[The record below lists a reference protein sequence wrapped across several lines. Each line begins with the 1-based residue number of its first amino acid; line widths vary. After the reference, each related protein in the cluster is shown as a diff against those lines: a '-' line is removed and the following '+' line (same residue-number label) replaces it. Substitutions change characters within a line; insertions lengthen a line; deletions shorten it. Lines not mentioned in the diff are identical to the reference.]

1 MCPCTGS
8 TDAHSYWRVVGKV
21 IAACT
26 SHPGIV
32 LDRLWN
38 RVEQL
43 ALAQR
48 YEEAASMRDRAHA
61 FATAV
66 QRQRLADRLRAAG
79 ELVVRLH
86 DTELRIVDGVLTTV
100 AAPGTLPLPL
110 EIAAPDVPRYPH
122 PLPRHAVDEV
132 LCLARAIEKAS
143 YHAVVLYTEG
153 EFSWPA
159 APVSNPTRLA
169 LAA

>member
-1 MCPCTGS
+1 M
-8 TDAHSYWRVVGKV
+8 
-21 IAACT
+21 
-26 SHPGIV
+26 
-32 LDRLWN
+32 
-38 RVEQL
+38 L
-43 ALAQR
+43 A
-48 YEEAASMRDRAHA
+48 
-61 FATAV
+61 
-66 QRQRLADRLRAAG
+66 
-79 ELVVRLH
+79 
-86 DTELRIVDGVLTTV
+86 TV

-143 YHAVVLYTEG
+143 FHAVVLYTEG